1 MVKAATT
8 GSATILI
15 LEDEELILEEIQES
29 LEFEGYATIG
39 ARSIKEAWENI
50 DGVTINLFLVDLNL
64 PDGSGINFTKLLRKD
79 SDVGIIIVTG
89 KVDEIDRVV
98 GLEVGAD
105 DYISKP
111 FSSRELVSRVR
122 AVLRRTK
129 QWSYPQADEAISE
142 SHEVFEFGEFT
153 LDASSRFVSGL
164 AGEEIPLTTAEFDLL
179 LTFLQQPNRALS
191 RDFLLDQIH
200 GNDWYGYDRGV
211 DGLVSRIR
219 RKFSSGDGAPLI
231 KTVRNIGYLFSPV
244 VRKRPVS

>member
-1 MVKAATT
+1 MASAVTT

-15 LEDEELILEEIQES
+15 LEDEELIMEEIQEC

-39 ARSIKEAWENI
+39 AGSIKQAWEKI
-50 DGVTINLFLVDLNL
+50 DGVAINLFLVDLNL
-64 PDGSGINFTKLLRKD
+64 PDGSGINFTRTLRQN

-89 KVDEIDRVV
+89 KADEIDRVV

-111 FSSRELVSRVR
+111 FSTRELVSRVR

-129 QWSYPQADEAISE
+129 QWSYPQADEAFPQSN
-142 SHEVFEFGEFT
+142 EVFEFGEFT
-153 LDASSRFVSGL
+153 LDASSRFVSAL
-164 AGEEIPLTTAEFDLL
+164 SGEEIPLTTAEFDLL
-179 LTFLQQPNRALS
+179 YTFVQQPNRALS

-200 GNDWYGYDRGV
+200 GNDWYGYDRGI

-219 RKFSSGDGAPLI
+219 RKLSLEGGYPLI
-231 KTVRNIGYLFSPV
+231 KTVRSIGYLFAPE
-244 VRKRPVS
+244 VRKRRVS